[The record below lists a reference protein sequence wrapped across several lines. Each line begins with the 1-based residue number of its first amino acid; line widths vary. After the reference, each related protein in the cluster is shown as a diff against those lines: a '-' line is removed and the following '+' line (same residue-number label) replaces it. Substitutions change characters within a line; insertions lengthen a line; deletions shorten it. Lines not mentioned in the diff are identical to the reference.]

1 VLDELARERAEE
13 TWRSM
18 ARRLERW

>member
-1 VLDELARERAEE
+1 VLDEVARERAEE
-13 TWRSM
+13 TWRWM